1 MPSSFLSSSTPP
13 PSPEAPTM
21 PCDPPPSVLRWFALW
36 LQDYDRI
43 QNAAIFLIYVQIG
56 CSLVGSIGAF
66 YNGVLL
72 VNLVFSLFALVAIE
86 SCSQTLGRTYAMLL
100 GFSILLD
107 IVWLI
112 LFSQTIWN
120 ISSAKYGAILA
131 FCVKLTLWMQIIS
144 FCVRSLSSLLWIQ
157 MYRLGAA
164 VLETTDIQET
174 YNLNLNLKSNSMDSI
189 SSEPSGS
196 GFCSTFNAAY
206 NGPVDDPSQYRSLF
220 EDAQDQRY
228 IEKGKQRVYT
238 DVKCA
243 SYVDEGTQSM
253 PLLGNSSH
261 IKISSN
267 T

>member
-1 MPSSFLSSSTPP
+1 MKHNWKMKLSSSFA
-13 PSPEAPTM
+13 SLAHLM
-21 PCDPPPSVLRWFALW
+21 PRVVKFLTLFNIFSECCD
-36 LQDYDRI
+36 
-43 QNAAIFLIYVQIG
+43 
-56 CSLVGSIGAF
+56 SL
-66 YNGVLL
+66 
-72 VNLVFSLFALVAIE
+72 
-86 SCSQTLGRTYAMLL
+86 CR
-100 GFSILLD
+100 
-107 IVWLI
+107 
-112 LFSQTIWN
+112 N

-228 IEKGKQRVYT
+228 IEKVIFF
-238 DVKCA
+238 
-243 SYVDEGTQSM
+243 
-253 PLLGNSSH
+253 LF
-261 IKISSN
+261 
-267 T
+267 